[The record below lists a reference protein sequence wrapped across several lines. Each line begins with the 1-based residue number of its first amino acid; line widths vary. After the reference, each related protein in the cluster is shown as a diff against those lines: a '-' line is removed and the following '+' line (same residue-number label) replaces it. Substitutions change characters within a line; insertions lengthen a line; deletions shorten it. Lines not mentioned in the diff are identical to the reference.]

1 VEVPQKPEHQLAG
14 SLRGHLE
21 AANHRQ
27 QAFTAPGPG
36 SGSNTEHSLEY
47 EQEPQSEVLL
57 PRRERR
63 KQEAVEGWGSCWNWA
78 GKPGGKNGNLEPG
91 HPCHCARGPRAMVWN
106 GEASACLMLRSG
118 LQGNSGGGISEVIRS
133 WGTGRTADFNAFP
146 ETWVSSETMSA
157 LMGLD

>member
-1 VEVPQKPEHQLAG
+1 VEFPQKPEHQLAG

-63 KQEAVEGWGSCWNWA
+63 KQEAVEGVGVL
-78 GKPGGKNGNLEPG
+78 LELG
-91 HPCHCARGPRAMVWN
+91 
-106 GEASACLMLRSG
+106 GEAWRKERQPGARSSLSLCAWAQGYG
-118 LQGNSGGGISEVIRS
+118 LE
-133 WGTGRTADFNAFP
+133 W
-146 ETWVSSETMSA
+146 
-157 LMGLD
+157 